1 MSRLVL
7 DAIRSPCRSTP
18 SWAQIDTLAQPATTC
33 ALVTRKPSSVTKKPV
48 PLLTRPL
55 VLPGTGGPA
64 AEGRAIARASN
75 PQQSAAAQTAAP
87 ALYCRLPRQL
97 VSKNHLASRIRR
109 RATRHPHLCSDEP
122 TRWSRYC
129 RRDPNRSG

>member
-55 VLPGTGGPA
+55 ALPGAGGPA
-64 AEGRAIARASN
+64 ADGTAIAEASS

-97 VSKNHLASRIRR
+97 VSQNRLASWVRR
-109 RATRHPHLCSDEP
+109 RATRRPDLCSDGP
-122 TRWSRYC
+122 TR
-129 RRDPNRSG
+129 